1 MGKNKYY
8 SLNKIL
14 AKKAKYNVI
23 FGERSNGKTYAVQ
36 KHGLENY
43 WDTKKDQMAV
53 IRRWQDDFTG
63 KRGQTMF
70 NNLVANGEVAKITKG
85 EWTDIYY
92 FSSRWYLCKYDAETG
107 KRIIDDTPFAWGF
120 ALSTMEHD
128 KSTSYPNVTTVLFDE
143 FLTRTTYINDEF
155 ILFMNVLSTIIRDR
169 TNVTVFMCGNT
180 VNKYCPY
187 FREMGLRHVKDMKA
201 GDIDLYTYGER
212 GLTVAVEYT
221 LPNKNGKES
230 DYYFAFDNP
239 KLKMITGGE
248 WELDIYPH
256 CPYKYKPRNVLFTYF
271 IEFDGTLLQC
281 EIINV
286 NDTTFTFIHQKTT
299 PLKDTKRDIIYTTDF
314 NARPNY
320 KRNIL
325 KPTTSLEKKI
335 LLFYTR
341 DKIFYAD
348 NEIGEVVRN
357 YLMWCTKAN

>member
-1 MGKNKYY
+1 MGKQKYY

-14 AKKAKYNVI
+14 AKGAKYNVI
-23 FGERSNGKTYAVQ
+23 FGERSNGKTYAVL
-36 KHGLENY
+36 KHGLEKYCN
-43 WDTKKDQMAV
+43 DGEQMAI
-53 IRRWQDDFTG
+53 IRRWQDDFIG

-70 NNLVANGEVAKITKG
+70 DNHVKNGEVSKLTKG
-85 EWTDIYY
+85 KWSDIYY
-92 FSSRWYLCKYDAETG
+92 FSSRWYLCRFDPDTG

-128 KSTSYPNVTTVLFDE
+128 KSTAYPNVTTIMFDE
-143 FLTRTTYINDEF
+143 FLTRTTYLNEEF
-155 ILFMNVLSTIIRDR
+155 VLFMNVLSTIIRGR
-169 TNVTVFMCGNT
+169 TNVTIFMLGNT

-187 FREMGLRHVKDMKA
+187 FREMGLRHVKEMKQ
-201 GDIDLYTYGER
+201 GDIDFYTYGDTE
-212 GLTVAVEYT
+212 LTVAVEYT
-221 LPNKNGKES
+221 EPNKNGKES
-230 DYYFAFDNP
+230 DHYFAFDNP

-256 CPYKYKPRNVLFTYF
+256 CPTKYKPADVRFTYF

-281 EIINV
+281 EV
-286 NDTTFTFIHQKTT
+286 VALSDMTFTFIHQKTT
-299 PLKDTKRDIIYTTDF
+299 PLRDTKHDLIYTTDF

-325 KPTTSLEKKI
+325 KPTTPLEKKV
-335 LLFYTR
+335 LQYYAR

-357 YLMWCTKAN
+357 YLLWCSKAN

>member
-14 AKKAKYNVI
+14 AKNAKYNVI
-23 FGERSNGKTYAVQ
+23 FGERSNGKTYSVL

-43 WDTKKDQMAV
+43 CENGKQLAI
-53 IRRWQDDFTG
+53 IRRWQDDFVG

-70 NNLVANGEVAKITKG
+70 DNLVKNGEVSKLTKG
-85 EWTDIYY
+85 KWTDIYY
-92 FSSRWYLCKYDAETG
+92 FSSRWYLCKFDPETG
-107 KRIIDDTPFAWGF
+107 KRIIDETPLAWGF
-120 ALSTMEHD
+120 SLSSVEHD
-128 KSTSYPNVTTVLFDE
+128 KSTAYPNVTTIMFDE

-169 TNVTVFMCGNT
+169 TDVTIFMLGNT

-187 FREMGLRHVKDMKA
+187 FREMGLRHVKEMKQ

-221 LPNKNGKES
+221 MPNKNGKES

-281 EIINV
+281 EIVNI

-299 PLKDTKRDIIYTTDF
+299 PLRDTKRDLIYTTDF

-325 KPTTSLEKKI
+325 KPTTQLEKKI

-357 YLMWCTKAN
+357 YLMWCSKAN